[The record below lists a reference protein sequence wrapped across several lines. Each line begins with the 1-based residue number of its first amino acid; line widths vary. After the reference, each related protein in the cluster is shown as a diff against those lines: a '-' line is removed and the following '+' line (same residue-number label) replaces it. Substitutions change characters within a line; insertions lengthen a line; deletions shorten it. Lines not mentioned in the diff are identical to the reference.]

1 MHLTPENPKQS
12 KETSSSKGVSHALVV
27 FFGFSTLFTA
37 FFSPILFSEKLLA
50 PGDGIVYY
58 IPALYSA
65 KTLWTDLIFGG
76 YPIAADPQNQTWY
89 PLSFLFN
96 SSPQLWNA
104 YVVIAYVL
112 AASFSYC
119 YMYIVTRSRLAAIA
133 TGIVYSMSGYMMAH
147 LGHLTMIHAA
157 AWIPLILCAFE
168 VLRHRFDR
176 KWFGIG
182 AGAIACCFLSG
193 HPQIPVYGIGM
204 GAIYATCLGWT
215 APVGRWSYYKV
226 ALGMLVI
233 GLGISALQI
242 LPTLELSRLSLRAEM
257 TFQSFSAFS
266 LPPWQALQLIFPY
279 LFLKFDASGQHTHYW
294 GEWGG
299 LTEIASYTG
308 LLSLMLGAV
317 GFIAYRS
324 RSLAWFWLIAGVVTL
339 LFTFGDGTPLGYVLY
354 HIPVYKMFRAQGRH
368 AVEVALAVSILAGL
382 GVAAIQQH
390 MASKRLVLTT
400 ICIGIG
406 VMLGSLSV
414 MRLQYQQFAEKA
426 AKILSTPLNLSPWA
440 NPTVGVPILI
450 FLAAALVL
458 LFWSQA
464 TQSNWRSLAL
474 ISLLVI
480 DLASFGW
487 FYEWRVGSPANSWI
501 TPPAFSQTY
510 QKTLQADH
518 QRLLAPDGANALN
531 PETISPNLSRLWNM
545 PSIGGYTP
553 LAISRVS
560 EMLQMSAS
568 GSVPRFPP
576 KVGDRSLDLMAVRY
590 VFVPP
595 PVMEQRQNAFWGDN
609 LSLAVGNSSCA
620 PQADKSIKL
629 NIAVLPNE
637 TTDLGFVTNLRC
649 GSSIPDQTAVLQ
661 VQITDANGKIENQS
675 LQAGRDTS
683 ELAYD
688 CPNIRPLVKHQQA
701 TIFQAFPPTKQ
712 EIGSCSRHTYLS
724 QIKLKHPATIK
735 HLALKWT
742 GGSGALNIFH
752 INFTNQNK
760 QTAAAFKRGGLSLDL
775 TDSSQWKYI
784 ENIGQT
790 AIYENLRAMPRA
802 WLVSEAI
809 NFKKK
814 AAVLKTI
821 RSSRLP
827 DGRTFEPERTAL
839 LEKGGRS
846 VKYADLQPTDLVKV
860 DKISDTEVELQTE
873 TASEAFLVLSDVY
886 YPGWKATVDDKS
898 TRIFRT
904 NYLQR
909 GIRIP
914 KGSHTIK
921 FKFQPTSFR
930 LGTGIS
936 TASLFV
942 CGFLMLPKNLLQKMR
957 LTRRV

>member
-65 KTLWTDLIFGG
+65 KTPWTDLIFGG

-406 VMLGSLSV
+406 VMLGSLGV
-414 MRLQYQQFAEKA
+414 MRLQYEQFAEKA
-426 AKILSTPLNLSPWA
+426 AKVLSTPLNLSPWE

-518 QRLLAPDGANALN
+518 QRLLAPKGANALD
-531 PETISPNLSRLWNM
+531 PETIFPNLSRLWNV

-568 GSVPRFPP
+568 GSVSSFPP

-595 PVMEQRQNAFWGDN
+595 PIMESHQRAFWGEN
-609 LSLAVGNSSCA
+609 LGLGLGTSSCA
-620 PQADKSIKL
+620 PEASESVKFTIPD
-629 NIAVLPNE
+629 LPNE
-637 TTDLGFVTNLRC
+637 TSDIGFVTNLGC
-649 GSSIPDQTAVLQ
+649 SAGILNETDVLQ
-661 VQITDANGKIENQS
+661 VQVTDMNGKVETHN

-683 ELAYD
+683 EWAYD
-688 CPNIRPLVKHQQA
+688 CPSIKPSIKHQQA
-701 TIFQAFPPTKQ
+701 KIFQTFSPQKDGT
-712 EIGSCSRHTYLS
+712 GSCSGHTYLS
-724 QIKLKHPATIK
+724 QISLTHPSKIK
-735 HLALKWT
+735 NLALKWT
-742 GGSGALNIFH
+742 GQSGAMSIFH
-752 INFTNQNK
+752 ISLINK
-760 QTAAAFKRGGLSLDL
+760 SQQTAAAFTRGGISLDL
-775 TDSSQWKYI
+775 KDSPQWRYV

-790 AIYENLRAMPRA
+790 AVYENLRAMPRV

-827 DGRTFEPERTAL
+827 DGRTFEPERMAL

-846 VKYADLQPTDLVKV
+846 FKYADLQPTDLVKV

-873 TASEAFLVLSDVY
+873 TAAEAFLVLSDVY

-909 GIRIP
+909 GIKIP